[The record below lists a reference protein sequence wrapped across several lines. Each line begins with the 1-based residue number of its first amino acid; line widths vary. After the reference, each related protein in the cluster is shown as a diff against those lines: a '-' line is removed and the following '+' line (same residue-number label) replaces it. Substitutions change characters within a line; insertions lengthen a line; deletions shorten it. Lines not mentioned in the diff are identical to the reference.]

1 MKKILIIGSDG
12 NLAQCIIEE
21 LTKKNL
27 SIFKISRR
35 QVDFEKKNSK
45 SKLYEYLNKINP
57 NIIVNCIGIF
67 KNNNFSFES
76 TFKINTK
83 VSWDLIDY
91 YSNKIKKKVKIFV
104 IGSSAHN
111 KARKNYI
118 LYVASKSALNS
129 MVKSAID
136 LFLKTNIEINI
147 INPPAMKSNMRNK
160 FFRSNKL
167 NKKKFT
173 IEIEPKIIARKI
185 IRKF

>member
-1 MKKILIIGSDG
+1 
-12 NLAQCIIEE
+12 
-21 LTKKNL
+21 
-27 SIFKISRR
+27 
-35 QVDFEKKNSK
+35 
-45 SKLYEYLNKINP
+45 
-57 NIIVNCIGIF
+57 
-67 KNNNFSFES
+67 
-76 TFKINTK
+76 
-83 VSWDLIDY
+83 
-91 YSNKIKKKVKIFV
+91 
-104 IGSSAHN
+104 
-111 KARKNYI
+111 
-118 LYVASKSALNS
+118 